1 MPQIALHFANSLH
14 QVIQAELAD
23 CDLCRAGL
31 DSHTAAQ
38 SDMGAVLKLLLDV
51 EVEGEEDPSSDQV
64 DKGFSKHPVVAALQ
78 FREPKSGLTLL
89 GQAMTWGYDGAIP
102 PLLDAVR

>member
-1 MPQIALHFANSLH
+1 M
-14 QVIQAELAD
+14 AD
-23 CDLCRAGL
+23 SDLCRAGF

-51 EVEGEEDPSSDQV
+51 GVEGEEDPSSDQE
-64 DKGFSKHPVVAALQ
+64 DKDFSKHPVVAALQ
-78 FREPKSGLTLL
+78 FRDPKSGLTLL

-102 PLLDAVR
+102 TLLAAVR